1 MSALI
6 VTATF
11 GDGDNGWLQDLR
23 RTYYPPERNRVPA
36 HLTLFHQLPPSVE
49 AELAARLASA
59 AAAPPPP
66 AMVVG
71 VMNLG
76 EGTALRVQSSALEA
90 LRAELAEI
98 FHQVL
103 TAQDRGAWQ
112 PHVTIQNKV
121 TAREARLLQKAI
133 RADFQPRPLTIRG
146 LAAWRYRDGP
156 WEPVRVWPFRR

>member
-76 EGTALRVQSSALEA
+76 EGTALRVQSGALEA

-121 TAREARLLQKAI
+121 TAREARMLQKAI
-133 RADFQPRPLTIRG
+133 RAGFQPRPLAVRG

-156 WEPVRVWPFRR
+156 WEPVRVWPFRL

>member
-11 GDGDNGWLQDLR
+11 GDGDNGWLQELR

-59 AAAPPPP
+59 SAAPPPP

-76 EGTALRVQSSALEA
+76 QGTALRVQSAALEGV
-90 LRAELAEI
+90 RAELAEI
-98 FHQVL
+98 FHMVL
-103 TAQDRGAWQ
+103 TEQDRGAWQ

-121 TAREARLLQKAI
+121 TAREARMLQNAI
-133 RADFQPRPLTIRG
+133 KVDFQPRPLAIRG
-146 LAAWRYRDGP
+146 LAAWRYREGP
-156 WEPVRVWPFRR
+156 WEPVRVWPFRL